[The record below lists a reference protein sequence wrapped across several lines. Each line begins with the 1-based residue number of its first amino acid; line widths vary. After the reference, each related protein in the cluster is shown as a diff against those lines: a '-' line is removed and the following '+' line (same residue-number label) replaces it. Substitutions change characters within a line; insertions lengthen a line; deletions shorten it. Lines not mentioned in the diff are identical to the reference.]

1 MVRSLDAL
9 SSISEDTLK
18 SAPDDHLL
26 RGISAEA
33 GPCKMLKFSSWL
45 SAKCNFKMCPFKMLT
60 TDFSCL
66 LTVAFKFSERS
77 IF

>member
-33 GPCKMLKFSSWL
+33 GPCKMLKFSS
-45 SAKCNFKMCPFKMLT
+45 
-60 TDFSCL
+60 
-66 LTVAFKFSERS
+66 
-77 IF
+77 